1 MLGRRSAG
9 QLARLL
15 SKDAIARRIDRWMVQ
30 RPVQAPR
37 PAKNARVP
45 EWRADRKRKAESFAL
60 SVGLA
65 NMGSRCC
72 PILLLFR
79 PLTRQASAL
88 WCFSCCSPFR
98 YVIVAFHAE
107 LGTRLLLYLA
117 CTAAGAS
124 TPPWFS
130 TTHHALLALLP
141 PGERFLLTLRLP
153 HTCLQQQLLLSY
165 VLSVVKARKSLL
177 LFGRK
182 TIGRDLRTRHRKHQS
197 SIARLDPP
205 LRPLQ
210 TMSDVTLLTFTL

>member
-9 QLARLL
+9 QLAQLL
-15 SKDAIARRIDRWMVQ
+15 SKDAIARRIDWWMAQ
-30 RPVQAPR
+30 RPMQAPR

-45 EWRADRKRKAESFAL
+45 ESRADRKRKAESFAL

-65 NMGSRCC
+65 NMGSRCG
-72 PILLLFR
+72 LFYYFR

-107 LGTRLLLYLA
+107 LRIRLMLHLA
-117 CTAAGAS
+117 CTAAGAA

-141 PGERFLLTLRLP
+141 SGERFLLTLRLP
-153 HTCLQQQLLLSY
+153 YTCLQQLLLRF
-165 VLSVVKARKSLL
+165 LCRE
-177 LFGRK
+177 G
-182 TIGRDLRTRHRKHQS
+182 
-197 SIARLDPP
+197 
-205 LRPLQ
+205 
-210 TMSDVTLLTFTL
+210 